1 MGTPKPDDFTIGG
14 PGLDDDETSAAVFL
28 QESNQLRIERLGNR
42 ITIVSV
48 IIPCIICAILLFAY
62 MDIKKKVMNVHDT
75 GQTEV
80 LGVAENL
87 DTKINAMT
95 VDLAGVKHR
104 FETTVKPLESET
116 ARLEST
122 KAEKSV
128 IKEKFA
134 QVEAVLID
142 RTSKDLQKA
151 VQALENSIKKELEAL
166 KAKEILISEALAKT
180 DGAAKELAQRTG
192 ELEKEIK
199 AERARTAVLEARV
212 SEQNQ
217 TMTLLQKELSL
228 VKIKADTLEQTSIDR
243 KVLDRELKLLE
254 QKIDQKTNMIKAQTQ
269 AKERLISPQPAPPPS
284 PSQPKPS
291 DTISE
296 KDLLQ

>member
-1 MGTPKPDDFTIGG
+1 MGTPRPDDFTIGG
-14 PGLDDDETSAAVFL
+14 PGSDDDDMSAAVFL

-42 ITIVSV
+42 ITIISV

-62 MDIKKKVMNVHDT
+62 VDIKKKVMNVHDT

-95 VDLAGVKHR
+95 VDLAGVKHQ
-104 FETTVKPLESET
+104 FETTVKPLELET
-116 ARLEST
+116 ARLETT

-128 IKEKFA
+128 IKKDLA
-134 QVEAVLID
+134 QVEAILID

-151 VQALENSIKKELEAL
+151 IQVLEDSIKKELKAL
-166 KAKEILISEALAKT
+166 KAKETLISEALAKT
-180 DGAAKELAQRTG
+180 DGAAKELAQKTG

-199 AERARTAVLEARV
+199 VERAKTAVLDSRV

-217 TMTLLQKELSL
+217 TIALLQKELSL

-243 KVLDRELKLLE
+243 KLLDRELKLLD
-254 QKIDQKTNMIKAQTQ
+254 QKIDQKTNMIKDQTQ
-269 AKERLISPQPAPPPS
+269 TKERLINPQPAPPPS
-284 PSQPKPS
+284 PSQPKSS